1 MYCNYCNEQNFYCK
15 NCNDFIIM
23 KTEVDKRVIQCI
35 EYLVGNE
42 KYKSEAEFLRQF
54 GFPEGKLSN
63 ARRGN
68 AGFRADDI
76 AKILMNNEQLNGHWI
91 MTGKGDMLLQPGN
104 SISNSS
110 FILQEYNQLK
120 QENRELIEEV
130 GKLKERIEQ
139 LKKDNARWDIAA
151 ESADASP
158 YGLAK

>member
-1 MYCNYCNEQNFYCK
+1 
-15 NCNDFIIM
+15 
-23 KTEVDKRVIQCI
+23 
-35 EYLVGNE
+35 
-42 KYKSEAEFLRQF
+42 
-54 GFPEGKLSN
+54 
-63 ARRGN
+63 
-68 AGFRADDI
+68 
-76 AKILMNNEQLNGHWI
+76 MNNEQLNGHWI